1 MKMSFKL
8 LTKILPIEIVI
19 TIHEYHDTYILNMNN
34 VIKQIEKLNKDVEE
48 YWYMDEIMYYM
59 TEQEEN
65 NRLKLGLRVS
75 PLDWPLPK
83 KRCFIYWNE
92 ETPTLSEVTHPRDNW
107 WLYQYDDGCYIYPS
121 NIKQTDKVLHYLTT
135 MDVIFTPVI

>member
-1 MKMSFKL
+1 MSFKL

-75 PLDWPLPK
+75 PLDWPLPEK
-83 KRCFIYWNE
+83 KCFRFWNIE
-92 ETPTLSEVTHPRDNW
+92 ETSILQEITNPRDHW
-107 WLYQYDDGCYIYPS
+107 WLYQYDDGCYMYPTNMTS
-121 NIKQTDKVLHYLTT
+121 FFKNEN
-135 MDVIFTPVI
+135 

>member
-1 MKMSFKL
+1 MSFKL
-8 LTKILPIEIVI
+8 LTKILPIEIVE

-59 TEQEEN
+59 TEREEN
-65 NRLKLGLRVS
+65 NRLELGLRVS

-92 ETPTLSEVTHPRDNW
+92 GTPTLSEVTHPRDNW
-107 WLYQYDDGCYIYPS
+107 WLYQYDDGCYIYPCNKVS
-121 NIKQTDKVLHYLTT
+121 FNSIATDKVLH
-135 MDVIFTPVI
+135 